1 MMMILDLNHIYDSIQ
16 CFAFSI
22 NNNCYLDYFSK
33 LHKYMYYNIPQRKKL
48 VEQRANAE
56 NV

>member
-1 MMMILDLNHIYDSIQ
+1 MTQ